1 MPRFPSVKAK
11 VNRAVLI
18 WARESAGMTQEQA
31 ARKIGKKFKVA
42 RIAAWESGDDRPAI
56 NQLREL
62 SRIYKRPM
70 AVFYLPKPPRSFPV
84 PHDFRRLPDIGP
96 PAYSPELFA
105 EIRLAQERRQTAL
118 RLYAELEEAPPHFP
132 LKATLEESIEAVA
145 ARARE
150 AIGIS
155 IDEQVGWN
163 DKYLALRKWRQAL
176 ESLGILVFQVS
187 RIKPTEMRG
196 FSIADEVLPIM
207 AVNRSNHESPRARVF
222 SFMHELTHLM
232 LRSSSVC
239 DFDDESPRAA
249 IDLQTEVFCN
259 RVAAEIL
266 VPKAHFL
273 SQSEIVAH
281 PVRPREWLEE
291 TIAELSRR
299 YGVSRLVIVRSLL
312 THGRA
317 NRAFYERKQTEYLA
331 RNREWIENQKP
342 GFENF
347 GEKRVRLLGNAFTR
361 LVLETYHNGRLTLS
375 EAVGHLGIK
384 VNYLPTVEQALGTV

>member
-1 MPRFPSVKAK
+1 
-11 VNRAVLI
+11 
-18 WARESAGMTQEQA
+18 MTLEQA
-31 ARKIGKKFKVA
+31 ARKIGKTFKVT
-42 RIAAWESGDDRPAI
+42 RLAAWEAGDDRPTM

-62 SRIYKRPM
+62 TQIYKRPM
-70 AVFYLPKPPRSFPV
+70 AVFYLPKPPRGFPV
-84 PHDFRRLPDIGP
+84 PHDFRRLPDMGP
-96 PAYSPELFA
+96 PAYSPELLA

-118 RLYAELEEAPPHFP
+118 RLYAELEEDPPHFE
-132 LKATLEESIEAVA
+132 LKATLEENIEAVA

-155 IDEQVGWN
+155 IDDQTGWN
-163 DKYLALRKWRQAL
+163 DKYLSLRKWRQAL
-176 ESLGILVFQVS
+176 EGLGILVFQVS
-187 RIKPTEMRG
+187 GIKPTEMRG

-249 IDLQTEVFCN
+249 IDLKTEVFCN

-266 VPKAHFL
+266 VPKRHLL
-273 SQSEIVAH
+273 SQPEIAMH
-281 PVRPREWLEE
+281 PARPREWPED

-317 NRAFYERKQTEYLA
+317 NRAFYERKQSEYFA
-331 RNREWIENQKP
+331 RNREWIENKKS
-342 GFENF
+342 GYENP
-347 GEKRVRLLGNAFTR
+347 GEKRVRLLGSAFTR